1 MSVTLTPRGHN
12 LFQQGQRVTVN
23 NSGGAAKAYIPVDGL
38 LRQGGTNQGL
48 RFVNHAASAGSVV
61 VDYSVD
67 HPEIAQNQGAAAQA
81 AVTWVNLGTV
91 AAGAA
96 LPDTISFQPTVIR
109 LTFTG
114 KASVTITCN

>member
-1 MSVTLTPRGHN
+1 MSVTITPRGRN

-23 NSGGAAKAYIPVDGL
+23 NSGGVAKAYVPVDGL

-48 RFVNHAASAGSVV
+48 RFVNHAQSLTSVV

-67 HPEIAQNQGAAAQA
+67 HPELAQNQGADAQA
-81 AVTWVNLGTV
+81 GVTWITLGTV

-96 LPDTISFQPTVIR
+96 LPDTVSFQPTVIR
-109 LTFTG
+109 LSFTG
-114 KASVTITCN
+114 MASITITCN